1 MTAHVMAGDPDALEK
16 TAERLAAASPLG
28 RSGTPVDIAE
38 TALFLLGDAGS
49 YISGQCIVVDA
60 GLTAGAS
67 MSAAWARPG
76 MMVAR

>member
-1 MTAHVMAGDPDALEK
+1 MAGDPDALDK
-16 TAERLAAASPLG
+16 TSERLAAASPLG
-28 RSGTPVDIAE
+28 RAGMPADIAE
-38 TALFLLGDAGS
+38 TLLFLLGDAGS

-67 MSAAWARPG
+67 MSPAWAKPG